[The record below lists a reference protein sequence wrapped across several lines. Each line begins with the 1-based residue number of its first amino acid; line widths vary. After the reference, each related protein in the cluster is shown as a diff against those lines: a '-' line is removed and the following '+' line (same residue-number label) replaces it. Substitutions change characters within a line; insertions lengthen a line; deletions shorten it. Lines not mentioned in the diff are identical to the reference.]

1 MRARAGAR
9 QRAHDALSEAMSMS
23 TATTMRLKGRVAAV
37 TGGALGI
44 GRATALLFAA
54 EGASV
59 ALGDVEAGGAEAVAK
74 EIAQSGGRA
83 IAVGVDVGDGG
94 QVQAF
99 VDRVVAEF
107 GRLDVMFANA
117 GIAHSAPFLEHPEA
131 QWHRVLRVNLTGVFL
146 CCQVA
151 ARQMVK
157 QGRGGRIIT
166 TASINGFRGVEN
178 LVGYNVA
185 KAGVI
190 EMTRTMAVELAQ
202 HRIAVNAI
210 APAQIDTRLTRSLPE
225 EARRR
230 RTERIPM
237 GRFGEPD
244 EVARAAL
251 FLASDDA
258 SFITGH
264 TLAVDGGYLAG
275 GLWSKGPDRPQHR

>member
-1 MRARAGAR
+1 MA
-9 QRAHDALSEAMSMS
+9 
-23 TATTMRLKGRVAAV
+23 MRLEGRVVAI

-54 EGASV
+54 EGATV
-59 ALGDVEAGGAEAVAK
+59 ALGDVEIDGADTVVK
-74 EIAQSGGRA
+74 EIVGRGGRA
-83 IAVGVDVGDGG
+83 IAVGVDVGDAG

-99 VDRVVAEF
+99 VDRVVADF

-117 GIAHSAPFLEHPEA
+117 GIAHAAPFLQHPEA

-146 CCQVA
+146 CCQAA
-151 ARQMVK
+151 ARQMVV
-157 QGRGGRIIT
+157 QGGGRIIT

-190 EMTRTMAVELAQ
+190 ELTKTMAVELA
-202 HRIAVNAI
+202 HHGITVNAI
-210 APAQIDTRLTRSLPE
+210 APAQIDTRLTRGLPE
-225 EARRR
+225 DARRR

-237 GRFGEPD
+237 GRFGEVE

-258 SFITGH
+258 SYVTGH

-275 GLWSKGPDRPQHR
+275 GLWSRPPRI

>member
-1 MRARAGAR
+1 
-9 QRAHDALSEAMSMS
+9 
-23 TATTMRLKGRVAAV
+23 MRLPGRVAAI

-44 GRATALLFAA
+44 GRATARLFAA
-54 EGASV
+54 EGAAV
-59 ALGDVEAGGAEAVAK
+59 ALGDVEVGAAETVAK
-74 EIAQSGGRA
+74 EIVNGGGRA
-83 IAVGVDVGDGG
+83 IAVGMDVGDAG

-99 VDRVVAEF
+99 VDRVVAEL
-107 GRLDVMFANA
+107 GRLDIMFANA

-146 CCQVA
+146 CCQAA

-157 QGRGGRIIT
+157 QGGGRIIT

-178 LVGYNVA
+178 LVGYNAA

-190 EMTRTMAVELAQ
+190 ELTKTMAVELAR
-202 HRIAVNAI
+202 HHIAVNAI

-225 EARRR
+225 EARQRR
-230 RTERIPM
+230 LERIPM
-237 GRFGEPD
+237 GRFGEAD

-258 SFITGH
+258 GYITGH

-275 GLWSKGPDRPQHR
+275 GLWSR

>member
-1 MRARAGAR
+1 MIRP
-9 QRAHDALSEAMSMS
+9 
-23 TATTMRLKGRVAAV
+23 MRLPGRVAAI

-44 GRATALLFAA
+44 GRATALVFAE
-54 EGASV
+54 EGARV
-59 ALGDVEAGGAEAVAK
+59 VLGDIQLEAAEAVAQ
-74 EIAQSGGRA
+74 EIRARGGQA
-83 IAVGVDVGDGG
+83 IAVGLDVGDAAA
-94 QVQAF
+94 VQAF

-146 CCQVA
+146 CCQAA

-157 QGRGGRIIT
+157 QGGGGRIIT

-178 LVGYNVA
+178 LAGYNAA

-190 EMTRTMAVELAQ
+190 ELTRTMAVELAQ

-225 EARRR
+225 GARRR
-230 RTERIPM
+230 RVERIPM
-237 GRFGEPD
+237 GRFGEPE
-244 EVARAAL
+244 EVARVAL

-258 SFITGH
+258 SYVTGH

-275 GLWSKGPDRPQHR
+275 GLWSGAPGGRAPGGTPG

>member
-1 MRARAGAR
+1 
-9 QRAHDALSEAMSMS
+9 
-23 TATTMRLKGRVAAV
+23 MRLQGRSVAI

-44 GRATALLFAA
+44 GRATAVLFAA
-54 EGASV
+54 EGAAV
-59 ALGDVEAGGAEAVAK
+59 ALGDVDTAGAEAVAK
-74 EIAQSGGRA
+74 QIVEGGGRA
-83 IAVGVDVGDGG
+83 IAIGVDVGDAA

-99 VDRVVAEF
+99 VDRTVAEL
-107 GRLDVMFANA
+107 GGLDVMFANA

-146 CCQVA
+146 CCQIA

-157 QGRGGRIIT
+157 QGGGRIIA
-166 TASINGFRGVEN
+166 TASINGLRGVEN
-178 LVGYNVA
+178 LVGYNAA

-190 EMTRTMAVELAQ
+190 ELTRTMAVELAQ
-202 HRIAVNAI
+202 HGIRVNAI
-210 APAQIDTRLTRSLPE
+210 APAQIDTRLTRTLPE

-230 RTERIPM
+230 RVERIPM
-237 GRFGEPD
+237 GRFGEVD

-258 SFITGH
+258 SFVTGH

-275 GLWSKGPDRPQHR
+275 GLWSRTAGQR

>member
-1 MRARAGAR
+1 
-9 QRAHDALSEAMSMS
+9 
-23 TATTMRLKGRVAAV
+23 MRLQGRVAAI

-54 EGASV
+54 EGATV
-59 ALGDVEAGGAEAVAK
+59 ALGDVEVDAANTVVK
-74 EIAQSGGRA
+74 EIIQGGGRA
-83 IAVGVDVGDGG
+83 IAVGVDVGDAA

-99 VDRVVAEF
+99 VDRVVAEYE
-107 GRLDVMFANA
+107 RLDVMFANA

-146 CCQVA
+146 CCQIA
-151 ARQMVK
+151 ARQMIK
-157 QGRGGRIIT
+157 QGGGRIIT

-185 KAGVI
+185 KAGVV
-190 EMTRTMAVELAQ
+190 ELTKTMAVELAQ
-202 HRIAVNAI
+202 HHITVNAI

-230 RTERIPM
+230 RTERIPI
-237 GRFGEPD
+237 GRFGEAE
-244 EVARAAL
+244 EVAKAAL

-258 SFITGH
+258 SFVTGH

-275 GLWSKGPDRPQHR
+275 GLWSRRPESAPS

>member
-1 MRARAGAR
+1 
-9 QRAHDALSEAMSMS
+9 
-23 TATTMRLKGRVAAV
+23 MRLRGRIAAI

-44 GRATALLFAA
+44 GRATAALFGT
-54 EGASV
+54 EGATV
-59 ALGDVEAGGAEAVAK
+59 AVGDIDVAGAEAVAG
-74 EIAQSGGRA
+74 EISGHGGRA
-83 IAVGVDVGDGG
+83 IAVGVDVGDAG

-99 VDRVVAEF
+99 VDRVVADF

-117 GIAHSAPFLEHPEA
+117 GIAHSAPFLDHPEA

-146 CCQVA
+146 CCQAA

-157 QGRGGRIIT
+157 QGGGRIIT

-190 EMTRTMAVELAQ
+190 ELTRTMAVELAQ
-202 HRIAVNAI
+202 HHVTVNAI

-230 RTERIPM
+230 RVERIPL

-258 SFITGH
+258 SYVTGH

-275 GLWSKGPDRPQHR
+275 GLWSRRPPGG

>member
-1 MRARAGAR
+1 MIPP
-9 QRAHDALSEAMSMS
+9 
-23 TATTMRLKGRVAAV
+23 MRLQGRVAAI

-44 GRATALLFAA
+44 GRATALLFAE
-54 EGASV
+54 EGATV
-59 ALGDVEAGGAEAVAK
+59 ALGDVQLEAAEKVAREIERRGGK
-74 EIAQSGGRA
+74 A
-83 IAVGVDVGDGG
+83 IAIGLDVGDAA

-146 CCQVA
+146 CGQAA
-151 ARQMVK
+151 ARQMVR
-157 QGRGGRIIT
+157 QGGGRIIA

-178 LVGYNVA
+178 LVGYNAA

-190 EMTRTMAVELAQ
+190 ELTRTMAVELAQ
-202 HRIAVNAI
+202 HRITVNAI
-210 APAQIDTRLTRSLPE
+210 APAQIDTRLTRTLPE

-230 RTERIPM
+230 RVERIPM
-237 GRFGEPD
+237 GRFGEPE
-244 EVARAAL
+244 EVARVAL

-258 SFITGH
+258 SYVTGH

-275 GLWSKGPDRPQHR
+275 GLWSGAPGVVPPPIPPAVTPS

>member
-1 MRARAGAR
+1 
-9 QRAHDALSEAMSMS
+9 
-23 TATTMRLKGRVAAV
+23 MRLEGRVAAI

-54 EGASV
+54 EGARV
-59 ALGDVEAGGAEAVAK
+59 AVGDVQVDAAEGVAK
-74 EIAQSGGRA
+74 EIVQQGGRA
-83 IAVGVDVGDGG
+83 IAVGVDVGDAA
-94 QVQAF
+94 QVQAY
-99 VDRVVAEF
+99 VDRAVAEL

-117 GIAHSAPFLEHPEA
+117 GIAHSAPFLEHAEA

-146 CCQVA
+146 CCQIA
-151 ARQMVK
+151 ARRMVQ
-157 QGRGGRIIT
+157 QGGGGRIIT

-190 EMTRTMAVELAQ
+190 ELTKTMAVELAQ
-202 HRIAVNAI
+202 HHITVTAI
-210 APAQIDTRLTRSLPE
+210 APAQIDTRLTRGYSDDAR
-225 EARRR
+225 ARRVA
-230 RTERIPM
+230 RIPM
-237 GRFGEPD
+237 GRFGAAE

-258 SFITGH
+258 SYVTGH

-275 GLWSKGPDRPQHR
+275 GLWSTTGRS

>member
-1 MRARAGAR
+1 M
-9 QRAHDALSEAMSMS
+9 
-23 TATTMRLKGRVAAV
+23 TRLAARVAAI

-44 GRATALLFAA
+44 GQATARLFAA
-54 EGASV
+54 EGAAV
-59 ALGDVEAGGAEAVAK
+59 ALGDVDLDRAATVAK
-74 EIAQSGGRA
+74 EIVSAGGRA
-83 IAVGVDVGDGG
+83 IAVGVDVGDAG

-99 VDRVVAEF
+99 VDRVVTEY

-117 GIAHSAPFLEHPEA
+117 GIAHSAPFLDHPEA

-146 CCQVA
+146 CGQIA
-151 ARQMVK
+151 ARQMVR
-157 QGRGGRIIT
+157 QGGGRIIA

-190 EMTRTMAVELAQ
+190 EMVKTMAVELAG
-202 HRIAVNAI
+202 HGITVNAI
-210 APAQIDTRLTRSLPE
+210 APAQIDTRLVRGLPE
-225 EARRR
+225 DARRR
-230 RTERIPM
+230 RMARIPL

-244 EVARAAL
+244 EVARVAL

-258 SFITGH
+258 SYVTGH

-275 GLWSKGPDRPQHR
+275 GLWSPTAPPGPHGTTSG

>member
-1 MRARAGAR
+1 
-9 QRAHDALSEAMSMS
+9 
-23 TATTMRLKGRVAAV
+23 MRLQGRVAAI

-54 EGASV
+54 EGATV
-59 ALGDVEAGGAEAVAK
+59 ALGDVEIDGAEAVVK
-74 EIAQSGGRA
+74 EVTERGGRA
-83 IAVGVDVGDGG
+83 IAVGVDVGDAG

-99 VDRVVAEF
+99 VDRVVADF

-117 GIAHSAPFLEHPEA
+117 GIAHSAPFLDHPEA
-131 QWHRVLRVNLTGVFL
+131 QWQRVLRVNLTGVFL
-146 CCQVA
+146 CCQAA

-157 QGRGGRIIT
+157 QGGGRIIT

-185 KAGVI
+185 KAGVV

-202 HRIAVNAI
+202 HSIAVNAI
-210 APAQIDTRLTRSLPE
+210 APAQIDTRLTRSLPAD
-225 EARRR
+225 ARRR

-258 SFITGH
+258 SYITGH

-275 GLWSKGPDRPQHR
+275 GLWSGAPGRPPQR

>member
-1 MRARAGAR
+1 M
-9 QRAHDALSEAMSMS
+9 EA
-23 TATTMRLKGRVAAV
+23 TMRLDGRVAAI

-54 EGASV
+54 EGAAV
-59 ALGDVEAGGAEAVAK
+59 ALGDVEIGGAETVAK
-74 EIAQSGGRA
+74 EIAGRGGKA
-83 IAVGVDVGDGG
+83 IAVGVDVGEAG
-94 QVQAF
+94 QVQGF
-99 VDRVVAEF
+99 LNRVVAEF

-117 GIAHSAPFLEHPEA
+117 GIAHSAPFLDHPEA

-146 CCQVA
+146 CCQAA
-151 ARQMVK
+151 ARQMVR
-157 QGRGGRIIT
+157 QGGGGRIIT
-166 TASINGFRGVEN
+166 VASINGFRGVEN

-190 EMTRTMAVELAQ
+190 EMTKTMAVELA
-202 HRIAVNAI
+202 HHDIAVNAI
-210 APAQIDTRLTRSLPE
+210 APAQIDTRLTRGLPE

-237 GRFGEPD
+237 GRFGAPE

-275 GLWSKGPDRPQHR
+275 GLWSTVAGRPQH

>member
-1 MRARAGAR
+1 
-9 QRAHDALSEAMSMS
+9 
-23 TATTMRLKGRVAAV
+23 MRLQGRVAAI

-54 EGASV
+54 EGATV
-59 ALGDVEAGGAEAVAK
+59 ALGDVEVDAANTVVK
-74 EIAQSGGRA
+74 EIIQGGGRA
-83 IAVGVDVGDGG
+83 IAVGVDVGDAA

-99 VDRVVAEF
+99 VDRVVAEYE
-107 GRLDVMFANA
+107 RLDVMFANA

-146 CCQVA
+146 CCQIA
-151 ARQMVK
+151 ARQLIK
-157 QGRGGRIIT
+157 QGGGRIIT

-185 KAGVI
+185 KAGVV
-190 EMTRTMAVELAQ
+190 ELTKTMAVELAQ
-202 HRIAVNAI
+202 HHITVNAI
-210 APAQIDTRLTRSLPE
+210 APAQSDTRLTRSLPE

-230 RTERIPM
+230 RTERIPI
-237 GRFGEPD
+237 GRFGEAE
-244 EVARAAL
+244 EVAKAAL

-258 SFITGH
+258 SFVTGH

-275 GLWSKGPDRPQHR
+275 GLWSRRPESAPS

>member
-1 MRARAGAR
+1 
-9 QRAHDALSEAMSMS
+9 
-23 TATTMRLKGRVAAV
+23 MRLQGRIAAI

-44 GRATALLFAA
+44 GRATARLFAA
-54 EGASV
+54 EGATV
-59 ALGDVEAGGAEAVAK
+59 ALGDVDVAGAEAVAK
-74 EIAQSGGRA
+74 EIVAGGGRTL
-83 IAVGVDVGDGG
+83 AVGMDVGDAG
-94 QVQAF
+94 QVRDF
-99 VDRVVAEF
+99 VDRVVSEL

-131 QWHRVLRVNLTGVFL
+131 EWHRVLRVNLSGVFF
-146 CCQVA
+146 CCQAA
-151 ARQMVK
+151 ARQMVR
-157 QGRGGRIIT
+157 QGGGRIIA

-190 EMTRTMAVELAQ
+190 ELTKTLAVELAK
-202 HRIAVNAI
+202 HHIAVNAI

-230 RTERIPM
+230 RVDRIPM
-237 GRFGEPD
+237 GRFGDVD

-258 SFITGH
+258 SYVTGH

-275 GLWSKGPDRPQHR
+275 GLWSR

>member
-1 MRARAGAR
+1 M
-9 QRAHDALSEAMSMS
+9 
-23 TATTMRLKGRVAAV
+23 TRLPGRVAAI

-54 EGASV
+54 EGAAV
-59 ALGDVEAGGAEAVAK
+59 ALGDVKVEAAEAVAK
-74 EIAQSGGRA
+74 EIVERGGRA
-83 IAVGVDVGDGG
+83 LAVGVDVGDMG

-99 VDRVVAEF
+99 VDRTVAEL

-117 GIAHSAPFLEHPEA
+117 GIAHVAPFLEHAEA

-146 CCQVA
+146 CCQTA
-151 ARQMVK
+151 ARRMVQ
-157 QGRGGRIIT
+157 QGGGGRIIT

-190 EMTRTMAVELAQ
+190 ELTKTMAVELAQ
-202 HRIAVNAI
+202 HHITVNAI
-210 APAQIDTRLTRSLPE
+210 APAQIDTRLTQGYSDDAR
-225 EARRR
+225 ARRVA
-230 RTERIPM
+230 RIPM
-237 GRFGEPD
+237 GRFGEAD
-244 EVARAAL
+244 EVAKVAL

-258 SFITGH
+258 SYVTGH

-275 GLWSKGPDRPQHR
+275 GLWSHTARS

>member
-1 MRARAGAR
+1 MKL
-9 QRAHDALSEAMSMS
+9 Q
-23 TATTMRLKGRVAAV
+23 GRVAAI

-44 GRATALLFAA
+44 GRATARLFAA
-54 EGASV
+54 EGAVV
-59 ALGDVEAGGAEAVAK
+59 AIGDVDIAGAEAVAK
-74 EIAQSGGRA
+74 DIVGRGGRA
-83 IAVGVDVGDGG
+83 LAVAVDVGEAS

-99 VDRVVAEF
+99 VDRIVGEH

-131 QWHRVLRVNLTGVFL
+131 QWHRVLRVNLTGVFH
-146 CCQVA
+146 CCQIA
-151 ARQMVK
+151 ARQMVR
-157 QGRGGRIIT
+157 QSGGRIIA

-190 EMTRTMAVELAQ
+190 ELTKTMAVELAK
-202 HRIAVNAI
+202 HGIVVNAI
-210 APAQIDTRLTRSLPE
+210 APAQIDTRLTQTLPE
-225 EARRR
+225 EARQRR
-230 RTERIPM
+230 VARIPM
-237 GRFGEPD
+237 GRFGDVD

-258 SFITGH
+258 AFITGH

-275 GLWSKGPDRPQHR
+275 GLWSR

>member
-1 MRARAGAR
+1 VRLAG
-9 QRAHDALSEAMSMS
+9 
-23 TATTMRLKGRVAAV
+23 KVAAI

-54 EGASV
+54 EGAAV
-59 ALGDVEAGGAEAVAK
+59 AVGDVRTEAADTVVD
-74 EIAQSGGRA
+74 EITARGGRA
-83 IAVGVDVGDGG
+83 IAVGVDVGEAA

-99 VDRVVAEF
+99 VDRVVAEY

-117 GIAHSAPFLEHPEA
+117 GIAHSAPFVDHPEA

-146 CCQVA
+146 CGQIA

-157 QGRGGRIIT
+157 QGGGRIIA

-190 EMTRTMAVELAQ
+190 ELTKTMAVELAP
-202 HRIAVNAI
+202 HGITVNAI
-210 APAQIDTRLTRSLPE
+210 APAQIDTRLTQRFSDD
-225 EARRR
+225 ARRR

-237 GRFGEPD
+237 GRFGDVD

-258 SFITGH
+258 SYITGH

-275 GLWSKGPDRPQHR
+275 GLWSRPEAPGSNAPGRAR

>member
-1 MRARAGAR
+1 
-9 QRAHDALSEAMSMS
+9 
-23 TATTMRLKGRVAAV
+23 MRLQGRVAAV

-54 EGASV
+54 EGA
-59 ALGDVEAGGAEAVAK
+59 AVA
-74 EIAQSGGRA
+74 IADVKLDAAETVAKDITARGGRA
-83 IAVGVDVGDGG
+83 IAVGVDVADAS

-99 VDRVVAEF
+99 VDRVVGEL

-131 QWHRVLRVNLTGVFL
+131 QWHRVLGVNLTGVFL
-146 CCQVA
+146 CCQAA
-151 ARQMVK
+151 ARQMVT
-157 QGRGGRIIT
+157 QGGGRIIT
-166 TASINGFRGVEN
+166 TASINGCRGVEN

-190 EMTRTMAVELAQ
+190 ELTKTMAVELAK
-202 HRIAVNAI
+202 HHIAVNAI
-210 APAQIDTRLTRSLPE
+210 APAQIDTRMTRNLPE
-225 EARRR
+225 EARVR

-237 GRFGEPD
+237 GRFGEAD

-258 SFITGH
+258 SYVTGH

-275 GLWSKGPDRPQHR
+275 GLWSR

>member
-1 MRARAGAR
+1 
-9 QRAHDALSEAMSMS
+9 
-23 TATTMRLKGRVAAV
+23 MRLQGRVAAI

-44 GRATALLFAA
+44 GRATALCFAA
-54 EGASV
+54 EGATV
-59 ALGDVEAGGAEAVAK
+59 ALGDVELGAAEKVAG
-74 EIAQSGGRA
+74 EIAERGGRA
-83 IAVGVDVGDGG
+83 IAVGVDVGDAG

-99 VDRVVAEF
+99 VDRVVGEL

-151 ARQMVK
+151 ARQMVR
-157 QGRGGRIIT
+157 QGGGGRIIA

-190 EMTRTMAVELAQ
+190 ELIRTMAVELAQ
-202 HRIAVNAI
+202 HHITVNAI

-230 RTERIPM
+230 RVERIPL
-237 GRFGEPD
+237 GRFGEAD

-258 SFITGH
+258 GYVTGH

-275 GLWSKGPDRPQHR
+275 GLWSRR

>member
-1 MRARAGAR
+1 M
-9 QRAHDALSEAMSMS
+9 ALP
-23 TATTMRLKGRVAAV
+23 TPQMRLNGRIAAI

-44 GRATALLFAA
+44 GRATAVLFAA
-54 EGASV
+54 EGATV
-59 ALGDVEAGGAEAVAK
+59 ALGDVELAGAEAVAK
-74 EIAQSGGRA
+74 DIVGRGGRA
-83 IAVGVDVGDGG
+83 VAVGVDVGDAG
-94 QVQAF
+94 QVQTF

-117 GIAHSAPFLEHPEA
+117 GIAHSAPFLDHPEA

-157 QGRGGRIIT
+157 QGGGRIIT
-166 TASINGFRGVEN
+166 TASINGLRGVEN

-190 EMTRTMAVELAQ
+190 ELTRTMAVELAQ
-202 HRIAVNAI
+202 YGVTVNAI

-230 RTERIPM
+230 RVERIPM
-237 GRFGEPD
+237 GRFGEAD

-258 SFITGH
+258 SYVTGH

-275 GLWSKGPDRPQHR
+275 GLWSRKPDGPGPR

>member
-1 MRARAGAR
+1 MIRP
-9 QRAHDALSEAMSMS
+9 
-23 TATTMRLKGRVAAV
+23 MRLPGRVAAI

-44 GRATALLFAA
+44 GRATALTFAE
-54 EGASV
+54 EGATV
-59 ALGDVEAGGAEAVAK
+59 ALGDVQVEAAETVAQEIRGRGG
-74 EIAQSGGRA
+74 QA
-83 IAVGVDVGDGG
+83 IAVGLDVGDAA

-99 VDRVVAEF
+99 VDRVVEEF

-117 GIAHSAPFLEHPEA
+117 GIAHSAPFLEHPET

-146 CCQVA
+146 CCQAA

-157 QGRGGRIIT
+157 QGGGGRIIT

-178 LVGYNVA
+178 LAGYNAA

-190 EMTRTMAVELAQ
+190 ELTRTMAVELAQ

-225 EARRR
+225 GARRR
-230 RTERIPM
+230 RVERIPM
-237 GRFGEPD
+237 GRFGEPE
-244 EVARAAL
+244 EVARVAL

-258 SFITGH
+258 SYVTGH

-275 GLWSKGPDRPQHR
+275 GLWSGAPGGRAPGATPG